1 MFFKIKSLIKA
12 SKKSLISF
20 LIVFV
25 GFMIL
30 GLFVF
35 SKDQPTS
42 IKIKEKVWPVETLEL
57 VSRNLAP
64 SVKAFG
70 QVISSKEITLRSLV
84 GGRLNRV
91 SDLFENGVEVEK
103 GTFLLELEPF
113 DFKQKV
119 IEAEADIMDLE
130 GKLKAS
136 MVLKSEARL
145 QKNFALNEVVRRE
158 KLSRDIISQ
167 KALEES
173 KSNLSKLVAA
183 EAREYQNATTI
194 KANLEKAQ
202 SNLKRAKKDL
212 DDTII
217 EAPFSG
223 VLSDTFI
230 EEGSEIRPHEKIAT
244 ITDIRNLEIRFFIGE
259 KVFSSLIETKKGG
272 IGHNVLIF
280 WETSDKVYEYSGK
293 ITRIDGLIDKK
304 AAGINVYAKIV
315 NLKENDSLRPGAFI
329 EVEFEISSKSKVFL
343 LPEKAIHNEGIVY
356 IVENDRLIERSV
368 EVVGFSKGKIL
379 VTGDIYDG
387 ESLVITPITRIGPG
401 LRVEVINNGE

>member
-1 MFFKIKSLIKA
+1 MFFKIISLIKA

-70 QVISSKEITLRSLV
+70 QVISSKEIILRSLV

-173 KSNLSKLVAA
+173 KSNLSKLVAS
-183 EAREYQNATTI
+183 EAREYQKATTI
-194 KANLEKAQ
+194 KEFYKYI
-202 SNLKRAKKDL
+202 K
-212 DDTII
+212 TI
-217 EAPFSG
+217 P
-223 VLSDTFI
+223 
-230 EEGSEIRPHEKIAT
+230 
-244 ITDIRNLEIRFFIGE
+244 
-259 KVFSSLIETKKGG
+259 
-272 IGHNVLIF
+272 
-280 WETSDKVYEYSGK
+280 
-293 ITRIDGLIDKK
+293 
-304 AAGINVYAKIV
+304 
-315 NLKENDSLRPGAFI
+315 
-329 EVEFEISSKSKVFL
+329 
-343 LPEKAIHNEGIVY
+343 
-356 IVENDRLIERSV
+356 
-368 EVVGFSKGKIL
+368 
-379 VTGDIYDG
+379 G
-387 ESLVITPITRIGPG
+387 ESLEFHSSKNH
-401 LRVEVINNGE
+401 LSNH